1 MALVQTCYQNGF
13 MAMGLA
19 LNTVGAASRASKKAL
34 PSPAPSLS
42 PPVVGRAIIGA
53 IKACSQSSY
62 GAHLA
67 SAALERGL
75 AESELRHSQGMEFLF
90 ANLIQP
96 IQDRLGGPVAAAV
109 AKCCLLG
116 VGPLPL
122 YEHESGCGADVNPS
136 SAAAAAAAH
145 NKYLAETL
153 QLDEGDLAAAPELV
167 ACAVLGR
174 LAKLVRSFDADLG
187 PLPLIEQEYLK
198 AYKAAR
204 DSATAVIKA
213 ADALSKSAVVAA
225 AAAAASATPEA
236 AAATAAAAR
245 ALAAAAAAAA
255 GAREPDAEVMPDVL
269 LDDANDEFNRF
280 FEQVDVKLLSNMAES
295 FGGVAD
301 ASTARVETAYSALQ
315 ASMDRHQAKD
325 LRDAM
330 MLRSLRSGGEG
341 GAPVPVLAAILD
353 AYEAAV
359 KAKHLRCAADLAAAE
374 ASAAAADAAAA
385 AASGAAA
392 VAAFA
397 GPAAAP
403 PACTAAAPVA
413 ACKKQKKNNSNAKST
428 NNKKNKKDKNKT
440 LNCAGCCCCRG
451 GGARPA
457 APAPPA
463 PTEAFAYAPTYRRF
477 FAHWVSFFFFFRER
491 EERLI
496 KERTNSVEK
505 KTREKT
511 HSLFST
517 LVDNTQSRRR
527 PLPRVRAAPSA
538 WPRPRPP

>member
-1 MALVQTCYQNGF
+1 MELVQSHYQNGLR
-13 MAMGLA
+13 AMNEA
-19 LNTVGAASRASKKAL
+19 LTVLGDASRAPPKAPPPSSPP
-34 PSPAPSLS
+34 PSPS

-75 AESELRHSQGMEFLF
+75 AASELRHSQGMEFLF

-96 IQDRLGGPVAAAV
+96 IQDRVGGPPVAAAA

-122 YEHESGCGADVNPS
+122 YEQESGGGADVNPS

-145 NKYLAETL
+145 NNYLAETL

-174 LAKLVRSFDADLG
+174 LAKLVRSFDADFGL
-187 PLPLIEQEYLK
+187 LPLIEQEYLK
-198 AYKAAR
+198 AYKAAK

-236 AAATAAAAR
+236 AAAAAAAAR
-245 ALAAAAAAAA
+245 ALAAAAAAVV
-255 GAREPDAEVMPDVL
+255 GAREPDADVMPDVL
-269 LDDANDEFNRF
+269 LDDANDELNRF

-330 MLRSLRSGGEG
+330 MLRSLRRIAEGGGEG

-353 AYEAAV
+353 AYEATV

-374 ASAAAADAAAA
+374 ASAAADDAAAA
-385 AASGAAA
+385 AASAAAA

-413 ACKKQKKNNSNAKST
+413 ACNKQNKNSSNAKST

-440 LNCAGCCCCRG
+440 LNCAGCCYCRG

-457 APAPPA
+457 VPASPEPPA
-463 PTEAFAYAPTYRRF
+463 PTEALAYAPTYRRL
-477 FAHWVSFFFFFRER
+477 FAHWVSFFFFRER
-491 EERLI
+491 EERLRG
-496 KERTNSVEK
+496 RTRWRK
-505 KTREKT
+505 KRRKKLT
-511 HSLFST
+511 LFF
-517 LVDNTQSRRR
+517 
-527 PLPRVRAAPSA
+527 PLSAIIPKAAAALFPA
-538 WPRPRPP
+538 